1 MSNYTFSY
9 WEKTSLLARADY
21 LVIGAGL
28 TGLQTALA
36 IKKQAPTADI
46 VVLERGPFSR
56 GASTRNAGFS
66 CFGSPTELLED
77 LESTPAETVWT
88 TVASR
93 YAGTQRLA
101 ENYGPLVDYQQQ
113 GGYEVF
119 YDAAQY
125 ERVLS
130 ELPMLNEALEAI
142 TGQRD
147 VWHPVATAAGIAAD
161 VKLLHNRLEGQLHP
175 GLLVQH
181 LERLCHQAGIRLL
194 FGVEVLGVQETETSV
209 DIQLSAGSF
218 AASQVIFTTNAFT
231 PALLPGLDIVPARN
245 QVLIT
250 RPIPGLQL
258 RGCFHRERGYVYFR
272 NVGKDR
278 LLIGGARHL
287 AKAEENTEQFGE
299 NPYLIEALLADLRR
313 SSVYKIEQSHIE
325 TSWSGIIAQGKEKSP
340 ILQRI
345 SPRQVVAA
353 RLAGMGVAL
362 SAEIGERAAAL
373 VVEQKQGMPCLY

>member
-1 MSNYTFSY
+1 MSNFTFSY

-21 LVIGAGL
+21 GILGAGL

-36 IKKQAPTADI
+36 IKKLAPTADI

-77 LESTPAETVWT
+77 LESTPADSVWA

-101 ENYGPLVDYQQQ
+101 ENYGSSVDYQQH

-119 YDAAQY
+119 YDAAHY
-125 ERVLS
+125 ERVLA
-130 ELPMLNEALEAI
+130 ELPMLNQALEAI
-142 TGQRD
+142 TGQPN
-147 VWHPVATAAGIAAD
+147 VWHPVATAAGIAPN
-161 VKLLHNRLEGQLHP
+161 VKLLHNPLEGQLHP

-194 FGVEVLGVQETETSV
+194 FGAEVLGVEEAE
-209 DIQLSAGSF
+209 DKLAIQLAAGNF
-218 AASQVIFTTNAFT
+218 AVSQVIFTTNAFT
-231 PALLPGLDIVPARN
+231 PALLPHLDIVPARN

-250 RPIPGLQL
+250 RPIPGLQV

-287 AKAEENTEQFGE
+287 AKEEENTEQFGE
-299 NPYLIEALLADLRR
+299 NRYLIQALLEDLRR

-325 TSWSGIIAQGKEKSP
+325 TSWSGIIAQGREKSP
-340 ILQRI
+340 IVQRI

-362 SAEIGERAAAL
+362 SADIAERAAAL
-373 VVEQKQGMPCLY
+373 VVGQRQGMPCLY